1 MSDNSIGSTWLKQN
15 YQLSNIK
22 LSHES
27 YLGTRS
33 KVEVLQ
39 DGTII
44 ETFQKAQYTLKADTP
59 LSHFEFALKYDDVQM
74 NFFQAVLKS
83 ISVKEIVEFI
93 KSQPNFKYSRKI
105 GFWYEFLTKER
116 LPIEDRPTIN
126 YVDLIDSN
134 RYFTGINVKNS
145 RWRINNNLLGE
156 VGFCPTIKRTEAI
169 SKVLALDF
177 SETLNK
183 ISKNYSPET
192 LKRAINYL
200 YKKETRSSYQIE
212 KEEPSPERIERFV
225 SLLSNAGKKDVAE
238 LLSEESLVILQ
249 NQIVDPRFA
258 ATSFRDF
265 QNYIGQTTWNYDEI
279 IYYVCPPPEFLS
291 DLMKELSNTA
301 IKMKG
306 VYPIVR
312 AAAIA
317 FGFVFIHPFEDGN
330 GRIHRFFIHDFLSRD
345 NFLPSGMIIP
355 VSAHMVN
362 NMKEYDDTLE
372 AYSKPLMYLVRY
384 TKNEEQELLVLNAS
398 EVEGYYRFPDL
409 TAQTEY
415 LCKVIETVV
424 SHDLPNELNFLQNYD
439 EAKGLMKQRVDMPDK
454 LIDLFIRF
462 THQNNGIFPKR
473 RRTTFQMLK
482 DNEIEALQ
490 SIFQDVFTEENS

>member
-1 MSDNSIGSTWLKQN
+1 MSDKSIGSTWLKQN

-27 YLGTRS
+27 FLGTRS
-33 KVEVLQ
+33 KVEVSQ
-39 DGTII
+39 DGTVT
-44 ETFQKAQYTLKADTP
+44 ETFQRMNYALKVDNP
-59 LSHFEFALKYDDVQM
+59 ISHFEFALKYDDVQM

-83 ISVKEIVEFI
+83 ISAKDIVEYI

-126 YVDLIDSN
+126 YVDLIDSK
-134 RYFTGINVKNS
+134 RYFTGVNVKNS
-145 RWRINNNLLGE
+145 RWRINNNLLGD

-192 LKRAINYL
+192 LKRANNYL

-225 SLLSNAGKKDVAE
+225 SLLSNAGKKDIGE
-238 LLSEESLVILQ
+238 LLSEESLVVLQ

-265 QNYIGQTTWNYDEI
+265 QNYIGQATWNYDEI
-279 IYYVCPPPEFLS
+279 IHYVGPPQEFLS

-301 IKMKG
+301 IKMAG

-330 GRIHRFFIHDFLSRD
+330 GRIHRFLIHDILSRD

-362 NMKEYDDTLE
+362 NMKEYDDALE
-372 AYSKPLMYLVRY
+372 AYSKPLMYIIKY

-409 TAQTEY
+409 TVQTEY
-415 LCKVIETVV
+415 LCKVIETAV
-424 SHDLPNELNFLQNYD
+424 SHDLPNELNFLQSYD

-462 THQNNGIFPKR
+462 THQNNGIFLKR

-482 DNEIEALQ
+482 DDEIEALQ
-490 SIFQDVFTEENS
+490 SIFQDVFTGEK

>member
-1 MSDNSIGSTWLKQN
+1 MSENPIGSTWLKQN
-15 YQLSNIK
+15 YQLSNVK

-33 KVEVLQ
+33 KVEALQ
-39 DGTII
+39 DGTVI
-44 ETFQKAQYTLKADTP
+44 ETFQKMQYALKADNP
-59 LSHFEFALKYDDVQM
+59 VSHFEFALKYDDLQM
-74 NFFQAVLKS
+74 NFFQAVLKC
-83 ISVKEIVEFI
+83 ISVKDIVEFI
-93 KSQPNFKYSRKI
+93 KSTPNFKYSRKI

-134 RYFTGINVKNS
+134 RYFTGVNVKNS
-145 RWRINNNLLGE
+145 RWRINNNLLGD
-156 VGFCPTIKRTEAI
+156 VGFCPAIKRTDAI

-183 ISKNYSPET
+183 ISKNYSPEI
-192 LKRAINYL
+192 LKRANNYL

-212 KEEPSPERIERFV
+212 KEEPTPERIERFV
-225 SLLSNAGKKDVAE
+225 NLLSNAGKNDIAE
-238 LLSEESLVILQ
+238 LLSEESLVMLQ

-258 ATSFRDF
+258 ATNFRDF
-265 QNYIGQTTWNYDEI
+265 QNYIGQTTLNYDEI
-279 IYYVCPPPEFLS
+279 INYICPPPEFLS
-291 DLMKELSNTA
+291 DLIKELSNTA
-301 IKMKG
+301 IKME
-306 VYPIVR
+306 VVHPIVR
-312 AAAIA
+312 AAAVA

-330 GRIHRFFIHDFLSRD
+330 GRIHRFLIHDILSRD

-362 NMKEYDDTLE
+362 NIKDYDDALE
-372 AYSKPLMYLVRY
+372 VYSKPLMHIIKY

-398 EVEGYYRFPDL
+398 DVEGYYRLPDL

-424 SHDLPNELNFLQNYD
+424 SHDLPNELIFLQNYD

-473 RRTTFQMLK
+473 RRSDFQMLK
-482 DNEIEALQ
+482 DDEIEALQ
-490 SIFQDVFTEENS
+490 SIFQDVFTVEK

>member
-1 MSDNSIGSTWLKQN
+1 MYDKSIGSTWLKQN
-15 YQLSNIK
+15 YQFSNIK

-27 YLGTRS
+27 YLGARS

-39 DGTII
+39 DGTVI
-44 ETFQKAQYTLKADTP
+44 ETFQKMHYALKADNP

-83 ISVKEIVEFI
+83 IPVKDIEEFI
-93 KSQPNFKYSRKI
+93 KFAPNFKYSRKI

-116 LPIEDRPTIN
+116 IPIDDRPTIN
-126 YVDLIDSN
+126 YVDLIDSK
-134 RYFTGINVKNS
+134 RYFTGVNVKNS
-145 RWRINNNLLGE
+145 RWRINNNLLGS
-156 VGFCPTIKRTEAI
+156 VGFCPTIKRTDAI
-169 SKVLALDF
+169 LKVLALDF

-183 ISKNYSPET
+183 ISKSYSPEI
-192 LKRAINYL
+192 LKRANNYL
-200 YKKETRSSYQIE
+200 YKKETRSSYEIE
-212 KEEPSPERIERFV
+212 KEEPSPERIEKFV
-225 SLLSNAGKKDVAE
+225 SLLSNAGKKDIGE
-238 LLSEESLVILQ
+238 LLSEESLVLLQ

-258 ATSFRDF
+258 ATSFRNF
-265 QNYIGQTTWNYDEI
+265 QNYIGQTTLNYDEI
-279 IYYVCPPPEFLS
+279 IHYVCPPPEFLQ
-291 DLMKELSNTA
+291 DLMKDLSNTA
-301 IKMKG
+301 IKMEG
-306 VYPIVR
+306 VFPIVR
-312 AAAIA
+312 AAAVA

-330 GRIHRFFIHDFLSRD
+330 GRIHRFLIHDILARN

-362 NMKEYDDTLE
+362 NMKLYDDALE
-372 AYSKPLMYLVRY
+372 AYSKPLRYIIKY
-384 TKNEEQELLVLNAS
+384 TKNEKQELLVLNAS
-398 EVEGYYRFPDL
+398 EVEGYYQFPDL

-424 SHDLPNELNFLQNYD
+424 SHDLPDELIFLQNYD

-462 THQNNGIFPKR
+462 THQNNGIFPR
-473 RRTTFQMLK
+473 RRRNTFQMLK

-490 SIFQDVFTEENS
+490 SIFINVFTVEK

>member
-1 MSDNSIGSTWLKQN
+1 MTEKCIGSTWLKQN
-15 YQLSNIK
+15 YQLSNVK

-39 DGTII
+39 DGTVT
-44 ETFQKAQYTLKADTP
+44 ETFQKMNYALKVDNP
-59 LSHFEFALKYDDVQM
+59 ISHFEFALKYDDVQM

-83 ISVKEIVEFI
+83 IPVKDIVEFI
-93 KSQPNFKYSRKI
+93 KSALNFKYSRKI

-126 YVDLIDSN
+126 YIDLIDSK
-134 RYFTGINVKNS
+134 RYYTGVNVKNR
-145 RWRINNNLLGE
+145 RWRINNNLLGD
-156 VGFCPTIKRTEAI
+156 VGFCPTIKKTDAI
-169 SKVLALDF
+169 SKVIALDF
-177 SETLNK
+177 SETLYK
-183 ISKNYSPET
+183 ISKSYSPEI
-192 LKRAINYL
+192 LKRANNYL

-225 SLLSNAGKKDVAE
+225 SLLSNAGKKAIGE

-258 ATSFRDF
+258 ATSFRNF
-265 QNYIGQTTWNYDEI
+265 QNYIGQTTSNYDEI
-279 IYYVCPPPEFLS
+279 IHYVCPPPEFLS
-291 DLMKELSNTA
+291 DLMKELSNSA
-301 IKMKG
+301 IKMED

-330 GRIHRFFIHDFLSRD
+330 GRIHRFLIHDILSRD

-362 NMKEYDDTLE
+362 NMKLYDDALE
-372 AYSKPLMYLVRY
+372 AYSKPLMYIIKY

-409 TAQTEY
+409 TTQTEY
-415 LCKVIETVV
+415 LCTVIETAV

-473 RRTTFQMLK
+473 RRNTFQMLI
-482 DNEIEALQ
+482 DDEIEALQ
-490 SIFQDVFTEENS
+490 SIFQDVFTVEK

>member
-1 MSDNSIGSTWLKQN
+1 MSEKSIGSTWLRQN
-15 YQLSNIK
+15 FQLPNTK

-39 DGTII
+39 DGTIK
-44 ETFQKAQYTLKADTP
+44 ETYQKAQYTLKADNP
-59 LSHFEFALKYDDVQM
+59 LSHFEFALKYDDVQIS
-74 NFFQAVLKS
+74 FFQAVLKC
-83 ISVKEIVEFI
+83 IHVKDIVELI
-93 KSQPNFKYSRKI
+93 KSTPNSKYSRKI
-105 GFWYEFLTKER
+105 GFWYEFLIGKR
-116 LPIEDRPTIN
+116 LPIEDRLNIN
-126 YVDLIDSN
+126 YVDLIDSK
-134 RYFTGINVKNS
+134 RYFTGAIVKNS
-145 RWRINNNLLGE
+145 RWRINNNLLGDK
-156 VGFCPTIKRTEAI
+156 GFCPTIMRTDAI
-169 SKVLALDF
+169 SKVLERDF
-177 SETLNK
+177 SETLREL
-183 ISKNYSPET
+183 SKNYSPEI
-192 LKRAINYL
+192 LKRANHYL

-212 KEEPSPERIERFV
+212 REEPTPERIERFV
-225 SLLSNAGKKDVAE
+225 GLLSNAGKKDIKD
-238 LLSEESLVILQ
+238 LLSEESLLMLQ

-279 IYYVCPPPEFLS
+279 INYVCPPPEFLS
-291 DLMKELSNTA
+291 DLMKDLSNTA
-301 IKMKG
+301 IKMES
-306 VYPIVR
+306 VNPIVR

-330 GRIHRFFIHDFLSRD
+330 GRIHRFLIHDFLARD

-362 NMKEYDDTLE
+362 NLKLYDDALE
-372 AYSKPLMYLVRY
+372 AYSKPLMYIVKY
-384 TKNEEQELLVLNAS
+384 TKNKEQKLIVLNAS

-409 TAQTEY
+409 TTQTEY
-415 LCKVIETVV
+415 LCKVIEASV

-439 EAKGLMKQRVDMPDK
+439 EAKELMKQRIDMPDK

-473 RRTTFQMLK
+473 RRNSFHMLK
-482 DNEIEALQ
+482 DDEIEALQ
-490 SIFQDVFTEENS
+490 SIVQDVFSFEK

>member
-1 MSDNSIGSTWLKQN
+1 MTEKCIGSTWLKQY
-15 YQLSNIK
+15 YQLSNVN

-33 KVEVLQ
+33 KVEVFQ
-39 DGTII
+39 DGTIT
-44 ETFQKAQYTLKADTP
+44 ETFQMNYSLKVDNP
-59 LSHFEFALKYDDVQM
+59 ISHFEFALKYDDVQIY
-74 NFFQAVLKS
+74 FFQAVLKS
-83 ISVKEIVEFI
+83 IPVKDIVEFI
-93 KSQPNFKYSRKI
+93 KSAPNFKYSRKM
-105 GFWYEFLTKER
+105 GFWYEFLTKKR
-116 LPIEDRPTIN
+116 LPIEDRPILN
-126 YVDLIDSN
+126 YVDLLDSK
-134 RYFTGINVKNS
+134 RYFTGVNVKNS
-145 RWRINNNLLGE
+145 RWRINNNLLGD
-156 VGFCPTIKRTEAI
+156 VGFCPTIKKTDAI

-177 SETLNK
+177 SETLNR
-183 ISKNYSPET
+183 ISKSYSPEI
-192 LKRAINYL
+192 LKRANNYL

-225 SLLSNAGKKDVAE
+225 SLLSNAGKKDIGE
-238 LLSEESLVILQ
+238 LLSEESLVKLQ

-258 ATSFRDF
+258 ATGFRDF
-265 QNYIGQTTWNYDEI
+265 QNYIGQTTLNYDEI
-279 IYYVCPPPEFLS
+279 IHYVCPPPEFLS

-301 IKMKG
+301 IKMQG
-306 VYPIVR
+306 VYPIAR
-312 AAAIA
+312 AAAVA

-330 GRIHRFFIHDFLSRD
+330 GRIHRFLIHDILSRD

-362 NMKEYDDTLE
+362 NMKLYDDALE
-372 AYSKPLMYLVRY
+372 AYSNPLMYIIKY
-384 TKNEEQELLVLNAS
+384 TKNEEQKLLVLNSS

-415 LCKVIETVV
+415 LFKVIGTVV

-462 THQNNGIFPKR
+462 THQNKGIFPKR
-473 RRTTFQMLK
+473 RRSTFQMLK
-482 DNEIEALQ
+482 DDEIESLQ
-490 SIFQDVFTEENS
+490 SIFQDVFTVDK

>member
-1 MSDNSIGSTWLKQN
+1 MSDKSIGSTWLKQN

-39 DGTII
+39 DGTVK
-44 ETFQKAQYTLKADTP
+44 ETYQKMHYSLKEENP
-59 LSHFEFALKYDDVQM
+59 LRHFEFALKYDDVQI

-83 ISVKEIVEFI
+83 IPKKDIVEFI
-93 KSQPNFKYSRKI
+93 KSAPNFKYSRKI

-116 LPIEDRPTIN
+116 LPIEIRPTIN
-126 YVDLIDSN
+126 YVDLIDSKW
-134 RYFTGINVKNS
+134 YFTGVIVKNS
-145 RWRINNNLLGE
+145 RWRINNNLLGD
-156 VGFCPTIKRTEAI
+156 VGFCPVIKKTDAI
-169 SKVLALDF
+169 LKLLAHDF

-183 ISKNYSPET
+183 ISKNYSPEI
-192 LKRAINYL
+192 LKRANNYL

-225 SLLSNAGKKDVAE
+225 SLLSNAGKKDIGE
-238 LLSEESLVILQ
+238 LLSEESLVKLQ

-258 ATSFRDF
+258 ATGFRDF

-279 IYYVCPPPEFLS
+279 INYVCPPPEFLS
-291 DLMKELSNTA
+291 DLMRELSNSA
-301 IKMKG
+301 IKMEG

-330 GRIHRFFIHDFLSRD
+330 GRIHRFLIHDILSRD

-362 NMKEYDDTLE
+362 NIKLYDDALE
-372 AYSKPLMYLVRY
+372 AYSKPLMYIIKY
-384 TKNEEQELLVLNAS
+384 TKNEEQKLLVLNAS

-409 TAQTEY
+409 TIQTEY
-415 LCKVIETVV
+415 LCKVIETAV
-424 SHDLPNELNFLQNYD
+424 SYDLPNELNFLQNYD

-462 THQNNGIFPKR
+462 THQNKGIFPKR
-473 RRTTFQMLK
+473 RRNTFQMLK
-482 DNEIEALQ
+482 DDEIEALQ
-490 SIFQDVFTEENS
+490 SIFQDVFTVEK

>member
-1 MSDNSIGSTWLKQN
+1 MSAKSIGSTWLKQY

-39 DGTII
+39 DGTVV
-44 ETFQKAQYTLKADTP
+44 ETFQKMNYALKADKP
-59 LSHFEFALKYDDVQM
+59 LSHFAFALKYDDIQM

-83 ISVKEIVEFI
+83 IPVRVIVEFI
-93 KSQPNFKYSRKI
+93 KSAPNFKYSRKI

-116 LPIEDRPTIN
+116 LPIEDRPAIN
-126 YVDLIDSN
+126 YIDLIDSK
-134 RYFTGINVKNS
+134 RYFAGVIVKNS
-145 RWRINNNLLGE
+145 RWRINNNLLGD
-156 VGFCPTIKRTEAI
+156 VGFCPTIKRTVAI

-183 ISKNYSPET
+183 ISKSYSPEI
-192 LKRAINYL
+192 LKRANTYL
-200 YKKETRSSYQIE
+200 YKKETRSSFQIE

-225 SLLSNAGKKDVAE
+225 SLLSNAGKKDIGE
-238 LLSEESLVILQ
+238 LLSEESLVLLQ

-258 ATSFRDF
+258 ATSFRNF

-279 IYYVCPPPEFLS
+279 FLYVCPPPEFLS
-291 DLMKELSNTA
+291 DLMKELSDTA
-301 IKMKG
+301 IKMEG

-312 AAAIA
+312 AAAVA

-330 GRIHRFFIHDFLSRD
+330 GRIHRFLIHDILSRD

-355 VSAHMVN
+355 VSANMVN
-362 NMKEYDDTLE
+362 NMKLYDDALE
-372 AYSKPLMYLVRY
+372 AYSKPLMHIIRY
-384 TKNEEQELLVLNAS
+384 AKNEKQELLVLNAS

-424 SHDLPNELNFLQNYD
+424 SHDLPNEINFLQNYD

-462 THQNNGIFPKR
+462 THQNNGIFPNR
-473 RRTTFQMLK
+473 RRNTFQMLK
-482 DNEIEALQ
+482 DDEIEALQ
-490 SIFQDVFTEENS
+490 SIFQDVFTVEK

>member
-1 MSDNSIGSTWLKQN
+1 MTEKCIGSTWLKQY
-15 YQLSNIK
+15 YQLSSFK

-39 DGTII
+39 NGTVI
-44 ETFQKAQYTLKADTP
+44 ETFQKMNYALKVDKP

-74 NFFQAVLKS
+74 NFFQVVLKS
-83 ISVKEIVEFI
+83 IPVKDIVEFI
-93 KSQPNFKYSRKI
+93 KSAPNFKYPRKI
-105 GFWYEFLTKER
+105 GFWYELLTKER
-116 LPIEDRPTIN
+116 LPIEDRPTLN
-126 YVDLIDSN
+126 YVDLIDSK
-134 RYFTGINVKNS
+134 RYFTGVNVKNS
-145 RWRINNNLLGE
+145 RWRINNNLLGN
-156 VGFCPTIKRTEAI
+156 VGFCPTIIRTDAI
-169 SKVLALDF
+169 SKLLALDF

-183 ISKNYSPET
+183 ISKSYSPEI
-192 LKRAINYL
+192 LKRANNYL

-225 SLLSNAGKKDVAE
+225 SLLSNAGKKDIGE

-258 ATSFRDF
+258 ATGFRDF

-279 IYYVCPPPEFLS
+279 IHYVCPPPDFLP
-291 DLMKELSNTA
+291 DLIKELSNTA
-301 IKMKG
+301 IKMEG
-306 VYPIVR
+306 VFPIVR
-312 AAAIA
+312 AAAVA

-330 GRIHRFFIHDFLSRD
+330 GRIHRFLIHDILSRD

-362 NMKEYDDTLE
+362 NMKLYDDALE
-372 AYSKPLMYLVRY
+372 AYSKPLMYIIKY

-415 LCKVIETVV
+415 LCKVIETAVF
-424 SHDLPNELNFLQNYD
+424 HDLPNELNFLQNYD
-439 EAKGLMKQRVDMPDK
+439 EAKGLMKQSVDMPDK

-462 THQNNGIFPKR
+462 THQNNGIFPKKR
-473 RRTTFQMLK
+473 RNIFQMLK
-482 DNEIEALQ
+482 DDEIEALQ
-490 SIFQDVFTEENS
+490 SIFQDVFTVER